1 MFVSFTKT
9 LKKMSGFRLGFGVRV
24 NKRNAPL
31 WCFAMLFAG
40 MFYLMWYMIIGA
52 GWCLYFFLWAFY
64 KIYYYLFKGIAVG
77 CKKLYQLI
85 KGKTAAP
92 SEASVEPPHKEQSP
106 VQGSKARTGDCS
118 LCGGRLKGEARSAA
132 RSITLCCC
140 RYPPECRK

>member
-64 KIYYYLFKGIAVG
+64 KIYYYLSRELRSAVRS
-77 CKKLYQLI
+77 CINSL
-85 KGKTAAP
+85 KGKP
-92 SEASVEPPHKEQSP
+92 PRRRKRRSNRRRSEPNKKSP
-106 VQGSKARTGDCS
+106 CKAR
-118 LCGGRLKGEARSAA
+118 KPARGIVLYAA
-132 RSITLCCC
+132 
-140 RYPPECRK
+140 EG

>member
-64 KIYYYLFKGIAVG
+64 KIYYYLFKGIAVAVRS
-77 CKKLYQLI
+77 CINSL
-85 KGKTAAP
+85 KGKP
-92 SEASVEPPHKEQSP
+92 PRRRKRRSNRRRNEPNKKNPP
-106 VQGSKARTGDCS
+106 CKAR
-118 LCGGRLKGEARSAA
+118 KPARGIVLYAA
-132 RSITLCCC
+132 
-140 RYPPECRK
+140 EG

>member
-77 CKKLYQLI
+77 CILIQEEVGLELFLCDKVVFEKLPAYALRCCF
-85 KGKTAAP
+85 AVLALCYAP
-92 SEASVEPPHKEQSP
+92 M
-106 VQGSKARTGDCS
+106 GARRTPD
-118 LCGGRLKGEARSAA
+118 
-132 RSITLCCC
+132 
-140 RYPPECRK
+140 

>member
-24 NKRNAPL
+24 NKRNALL

-77 CKKLYQLI
+77 CKSNRRRNEPNK
-85 KGKTAAP
+85 KT
-92 SEASVEPPHKEQSP
+92 P